1 MPHRLHA
8 IGLALLSFALGVA
21 VPLRAVESTP
31 AAEHA
36 AKGNKYTAEVAK
48 LAAAPA
54 PAPGGVLLI
63 GSSIFRKW
71 ASFAQDLAPLPVT
84 NRAFGGS
91 KTADQLVFFNQL
103 VPSSHAGVVLWYC
116 GSNDVNAKR
125 PPELVLA
132 NTREWLALTRAALPK
147 VRVVLVSVI
156 RAPQKRDAGYL
167 TQVDE
172 INQGLQ
178 ALASGSPDLDYVDVN
193 PALET
198 PEGEAATEC
207 YVADKLHLTLEGYRR
222 MATVLKPV
230 LTSRWKPAET
240 H

>member
-1 MPHRLHA
+1 MTDPGNILRRSLEFHGKC
-8 IGLALLSFALGVA
+8 GL
-21 VPLRAVESTP
+21 
-31 AAEHA
+31 
-36 AKGNKYTAEVAK
+36 GNQ
-48 LAAAPA
+48 
-54 PAPGGVLLI
+54 I
-63 GSSIFRKW
+63 GSCS
-71 ASFAQDLAPLPVT
+71 
-84 NRAFGGS
+84 
-91 KTADQLVFFNQL
+91 
-103 VPSSHAGVVLWYC
+103 
-116 GSNDVNAKR
+116 SNDVNAKH

-132 NTREWLALTRAALPK
+132 NTRECLALTRAALPK

-167 TQVDE
+167 PHVDE
-172 INQGLQ
+172 INQGLR
-178 ALASGSPDLDYVDVN
+178 ALTAGSPDMDYVDVN

-207 YVADKLHLTLEGYRR
+207 YVADKLHLTREGYRR